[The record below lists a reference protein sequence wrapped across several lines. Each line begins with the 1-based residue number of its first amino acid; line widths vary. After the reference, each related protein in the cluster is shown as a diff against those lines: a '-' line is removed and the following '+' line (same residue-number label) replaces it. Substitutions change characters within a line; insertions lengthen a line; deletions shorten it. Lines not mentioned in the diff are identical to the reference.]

1 MGLSVI
7 FVSGPRGSGKSAV
20 IRAMIDRLWKSP
32 PHYIRLVACGSDK
45 RQPKPTTKSASEFG
59 VATARWLEY
68 DPERIFEMLPAA
80 LAEIHRKDRFGSVV
94 IEADADPALRC
105 AYSYDHR
112 VFVMPMPADVRDV
125 FRDPERAAEEL
136 RRVLDD
142 TVAFASE
149 IFGLFSDEDERAKEP
164 SEERPE
170 MSAANMR
177 SFLYSPL
184 GDELA
189 TRIQLQPPY
198 HGLVESDVI
207 IVNSKVGAV
216 EPQTEE
222 CVRRIQ
228 QLLERI
234 HGVSG
239 RRGELYFCDPFD
251 QKGPDCR
258 RLLKA
263 LKPMCR
269 GGR

>member
-1 MGLSVI
+1 
-7 FVSGPRGSGKSAV
+7 
-20 IRAMIDRLWKSP
+20 MIDRLWRSK
-32 PHYIRLVACGSDK
+32 PHYLRLVAAGSDK
-45 RQPKPTTKSASEFG
+45 RPPKPCSKPPGELG
-59 VATARWLEY
+59 VGSARWLNY
-68 DPERIFEMLPAA
+68 DPERIFEILPAA
-80 LAEIHRKDRFGSVV
+80 LAEIHHKDRFGGVI

-112 VFVMPMPADVRDV
+112 VFVMPRPSGVEEV
-125 FRDPERAAEEL
+125 FRDPARAADEL
-136 RRVLDD
+136 QRVLDD

-149 IFGLFSDEDERAKEP
+149 IFGLFSDGDDPAREP
-164 SEERPE
+164 SEDRPE
-170 MSAANMR
+170 MSPTHMR

-207 IVNSKVGAV
+207 IVNSRVGPS
-216 EPQTEE
+216 EPQTDE

-228 QLLERI
+228 QLLDRI
-234 HGVSG
+234 RGISG
-239 RRGELYFCDPFD
+239 RRSELFFCDPFD
-251 QKGPDCR
+251 RKGPDCR
-258 RLLKA
+258 RMLKA